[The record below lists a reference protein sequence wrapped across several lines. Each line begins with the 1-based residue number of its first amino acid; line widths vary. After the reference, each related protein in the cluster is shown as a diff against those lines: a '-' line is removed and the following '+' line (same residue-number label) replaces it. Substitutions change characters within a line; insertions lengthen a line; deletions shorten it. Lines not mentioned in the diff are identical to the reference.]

1 VESPPTEAATRQSES
16 PAPAKNE
23 NGAVV
28 PPTGS
33 ASALGNGIA
42 TPEASGFGGGNG
54 HPNSAERPFRSASEI
69 SESAGEARPQS
80 AAAPT
85 VNHKSNGGNGR
96 ALRDASL
103 NYSPASAPL
112 PRRVIVTLQASG
124 DKDRDIRRIRRLHG
138 LLTSYP
144 GEDHFEFR
152 VMEYN
157 QRNYQLAFP
166 NETTGYCQALERQ
179 LTELLGPGR
188 VEVREL

>member
-1 VESPPTEAATRQSES
+1 M
-16 PAPAKNE
+16 
-23 NGAVV
+23 

-33 ASALGNGIA
+33 ASALGNGTA
-42 TPEASGFGGGNG
+42 TPEASGVGGGNG

-69 SESAGEARPQS
+69 SESASGGAGEARPRS
-80 AAAPT
+80 AAAPA

-166 NETTGYCQALERQ
+166 NETTGYCEALERQ
-179 LTELLGPGR
+179 LAELLGPGR